1 MHPDVLMLVV
11 IGLCLLSVPLTG
23 GNLLRL
29 GELRLRR
36 PGLALAG
43 IGVQVLIVS
52 VVPGGLAGLHEALHV
67 VSYALLGAFGWVNR
81 GVAGVPIVLAGGAL
95 NALVILANGGVM
107 PADPDVAHAAANH
120 AAPGEFI
127 NSTAVDDAAA
137 RLPRRRARDAG
148 RAAAAERLQRRRR
161 RDRRS
166 GCWSSSTP
174 PVTRRTRRARAP
186 GRPGRRRPSGSRCPG
201 RTRSIASGSR
211 SRASSAIA
219 SGWAGSSSAHSSST
233 GTSIRR

>member
-1 MHPDVLMLVV
+1 MLVV

-23 GNLLRL
+23 GKLVRL

-43 IGVQVLIVS
+43 IGLQVLIIS
-52 VVPGGLAGLHEALHV
+52 VIPDGLGGLHEALHV

-81 GVAGVPIVLAGGAL
+81 RVAGVPIVLAGGAL

-127 NSTAVDDAAA
+127 NSAAA
-137 RLPRRRARDAG
+137 GDARLGFLGDVLATPDGLPLQNVYSAGDVVIVLGLLVVVHAACHAQNAASSRARP
-148 RAAAAERLQRRRR
+148 
-161 RDRRS
+161 
-166 GCWSSSTP
+166 T
-174 PVTRRTRRARAP
+174 
-186 GRPGRRRPSGSRCPG
+186 
-201 RTRSIASGSR
+201 
-211 SRASSAIA
+211 
-219 SGWAGSSSAHSSST
+219 GSS
-233 GTSIRR
+233 